1 MNEKKG
7 VFSPSITT
15 PAQLFSRQSG
25 LNWKETT
32 CASRL
37 IYSLCCSWRSL
48 APAQQQ
54 SQSGQQSQD
63 TQQPSQSSAQSQS
76 SSQDQSQSSDKSQ
89 PAPAERKRLPL
100 GKQPAAAAENPFP
113 EDISKKAA
121 AAAGNPSS
129 DSPAASSDKPPASP
143 GDGKPEEPAVSSS
156 RTKLQNIDGADDSES
171 RISDGAGGY
180 IHNPKLAAED
190 VKIGGFYL
198 NNHDYKGAYTRF
210 KEATKVDPENPD
222 AVFGLAEAARGLKL
236 SDEAAD
242 NYRIYLDAYPDGK
255 KAKAARKA
263 LAELGPG
270 PKK

>member
-1 MNEKKG
+1 MR
-7 VFSPSITT
+7 I
-15 PAQLFSRQSG
+15 PAHFLA
-25 LNWKETT
+25 LLLL
-32 CASRL
+32 AL
-37 IYSLCCSWRSL
+37 PCS
-48 APAQQQ
+48 AQQQ
-54 SQSGQQSQD
+54 SQSGQQAQD

-76 SSQDQSQSSDKSQ
+76 SSQDQSQSSDKAQ
-89 PAPAERKRLPL
+89 PAPTERKRLPL

-121 AAAGNPSS
+121 AAAGNPSP
-129 DSPAASSDKPPASP
+129 DSPADKPPASP
-143 GDGKPEEPAVSSS
+143 GDGKADEPAVSSS

-190 VKIGGFYL
+190 VRVGGFYL